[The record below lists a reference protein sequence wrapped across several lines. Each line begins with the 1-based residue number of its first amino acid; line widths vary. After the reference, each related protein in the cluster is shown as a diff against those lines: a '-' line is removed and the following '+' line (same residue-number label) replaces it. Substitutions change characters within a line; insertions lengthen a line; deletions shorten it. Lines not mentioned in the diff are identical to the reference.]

1 MTTPIPHRYSRHP
14 DLRITALAGEGVV
27 LHLGTRRYY
36 TVSESG
42 LLILEALAKPST
54 EAELVAAV
62 LDRYAVDATQ
72 ATRSV
77 LAFLERCR
85 ETGFLVE
92 HKGP

>member
-1 MTTPIPHRYSRHP
+1 MTTPTPYRYSRHP
-14 DLRITALAGEGVV
+14 DLRVTALAGEGVV

-62 LDRYAVDATQ
+62 LDHYAVDLDQ

-77 LAFLERCR
+77 TAFLARCR
-85 ETGFLVE
+85 ATGFLVE